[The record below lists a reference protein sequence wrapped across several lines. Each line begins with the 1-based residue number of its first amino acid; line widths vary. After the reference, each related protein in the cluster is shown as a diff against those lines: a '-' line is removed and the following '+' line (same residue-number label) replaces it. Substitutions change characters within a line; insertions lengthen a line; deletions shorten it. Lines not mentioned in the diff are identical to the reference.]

1 MTGFA
6 KLVPWRAQ
14 PLTAAAKHAKF
25 RQVMDLRAESVLA
38 SRSAILTA
46 WTVFILAIGLI
57 VASAFGWILVLSRP
71 LPPPQFFEVD
81 RSTGIV
87 AAPVSITDAP
97 KLFSEATDHHYLK
110 DYILACE
117 GWDPPMDP
125 ANYRKCQLMSSSDQQ
140 ARYIAWREKPTSP
153 PKALGRAGF
162 VQIENFR
169 YHRQAVLEKSGTR
182 RYLVQFDRTV
192 WRGSD
197 KVSAQTWSATVDFQ
211 YHPELPMSPRDRDDN
226 LIGLQVLAYSAS
238 SDTAEPT
245 PPEVTK

>member
-1 MTGFA
+1 MRKRRLRAKPSTGTPQQSA
-6 KLVPWRAQ
+6 LQ
-14 PLTAAAKHAKF
+14 YAAARPFSEKQIELLQNFAA
-25 RQVMDLRAESVLA
+25 QAEMVFE
-38 SRSAILTA
+38 AILEKA
-46 WTVFILAIGLI
+46 MHLCGESPGV
-57 VASAFGWILVLSRP
+57 
-71 LPPPQFFEVD
+71 
-81 RSTGIV
+81 
-87 AAPVSITDAP
+87 
-97 KLFSEATDHHYLK
+97 K
-110 DYILACE
+110 
-117 GWDPPMDP
+117 
-125 ANYRKCQLMSSSDQQ
+125 
-140 ARYIAWREKPTSP
+140 KPTSP